1 MEKFILTSVSLE
13 NSSQASL
20 LFIVSLHSSLQ
31 AAPLFT
37 HDKFQTENIAPMLK
51 MFFSEPCKFVQVN
64 VLPKCVFS
72 VGVRSHSS
80 WINLKIPKWLNPIS
94 KQFPQLIQINELDKE
109 DSLLYL
115 SETWRCQIYLL
126 ENVCAEIRLNSGRE
140 KSASLN

>member
-51 MFFSEPCKFVQVN
+51 MFFSEPCKFVHKLTFYRN
-64 VLPKCVFS
+64 VSLVLES
-72 VGVRSHSS
+72 GV
-80 WINLKIPKWLNPIS
+80 IP
-94 KQFPQLIQINELDKE
+94 
-109 DSLLYL
+109 
-115 SETWRCQIYLL
+115 L
-126 ENVCAEIRLNSGRE
+126 E
-140 KSASLN
+140 